1 MYYLNLFFQ
10 WDISR
15 SQSLTTF
22 LGHEAIVYS
31 VRWSPHIPGSFAS
44 ASGLYQKLML
54 VHVCTC
60 TRCVLNTLEYTV
72 KHISSI
78 HAYNELTPSVK

>member
-1 MYYLNLFFQ
+1 MFFQ

-31 VRWSPHIPGSFAS
+31 VRWCPHIPGSFAS
-44 ASGLYQKLML
+44 ASGLYQNAS
-54 VHVCTC
+54 TC
-60 TRCVLNTLEYTV
+60 TQCVLNLN
-72 KHISSI
+72 I
-78 HAYNELTPSVK
+78 NL